1 MRRSSSIGVSLVTRH
16 LGEQVFCCPSAVSY
30 SFESCQVLRRWI
42 RSPAIRRPCMFKYH
56 LIAARVIAIVE
67 LHNMRPVGKEEQMS
81 EASTMNTHLPQNN
94 TFEPMNCIA

>member
-1 MRRSSSIGVSLVTRH
+1 
-16 LGEQVFCCPSAVSY
+16 
-30 SFESCQVLRRWI
+30 
-42 RSPAIRRPCMFKYH
+42 MFKYH

-94 TFEPMNCIA
+94 TFEPMNCTAW